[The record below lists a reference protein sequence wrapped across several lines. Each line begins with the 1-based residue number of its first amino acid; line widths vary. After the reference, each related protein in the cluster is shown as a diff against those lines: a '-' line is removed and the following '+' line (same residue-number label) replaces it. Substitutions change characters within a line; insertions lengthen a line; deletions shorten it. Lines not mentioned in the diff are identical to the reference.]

1 MTEKEIKKLNK
12 ESQTLFTQNK
22 KKAKLS
28 KTDKIR
34 VLGNPKLKAIF
45 GHATHVIEDWKT
57 NMVLGSLTRKEN
69 EKTIAIP
76 AMVDKRRKK
85 KKDSKSLVMA

>member
-1 MTEKEIKKLNK
+1 MTEKEIKKLD
-12 ESQTLFTQNK
+12 LFTQNK

-57 NMVLGSLTRKEN
+57 NMVLGSLIRKEDG
-69 EKTIAIP
+69 ETIAIP

-85 KKDSKSLVMA
+85 RIVNLVMT

>member
-69 EKTIAIP
+69 GKTIAIP
-76 AMVDKRRKK
+76 AMVDKRWKE